1 MKYTINP
8 YAQIIR
14 NKDKYE
20 FYAPPQKSTTIKT
33 EISISEELLKKML
46 SEDGLTRED
55 LICTIG
61 EDKANFLIEH
71 KIYLT
76 SLKEDDTVFSRTS
89 QFFEQHLSAEQK
101 KQIAE
106 SNLLILGCGG
116 IGSSIAWLFAGL
128 GIKKMTIVDFDVV
141 EISNLN
147 RMFMFNIA
155 DVGRKKTEVIK
166 EKLQGLYADME
177 ITAVDAKIDSEA
189 SLNEICSKEKYALVI
204 KALDSPSIF
213 PVWLDSVCKKNKLR
227 YIGGITLRDRVM
239 VGPTYIPGVAED
251 GWSDI
256 VRTDNSMEH
265 IYGKVP
271 SIGSMLFNVTDRV
284 AMEAIKILI
293 GNYDE
298 CEYRNSIFSENIFT
312 GEKEV
317 IRKKSSKFKDEGNR
331 KSASLLN
338 MLVML
343 GFGMYSSC
351 NSTIL
356 PLLVMFSWCLPFC
369 SYYGRKHIL
378 LQTFINSTIGSI
390 FVSLFVL
397 KSVGLNTMSFCLV
410 SIVIAS
416 IISLSG
422 LCINSI
428 IIKLCGK
435 RQ

>member
-89 QFFEQHLSAEQK
+89 QFFEQHLSAEQQ

>member
-20 FYAPPQKSTTIKT
+20 FYAPPQKSTTITT

-89 QFFEQHLSAEQK
+89 QFFEQHLSAEQQ